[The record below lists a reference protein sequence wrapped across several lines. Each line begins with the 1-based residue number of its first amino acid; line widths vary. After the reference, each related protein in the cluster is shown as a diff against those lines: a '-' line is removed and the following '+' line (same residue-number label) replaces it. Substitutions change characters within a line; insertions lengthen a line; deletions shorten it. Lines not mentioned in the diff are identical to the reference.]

1 MNGKVYYMI
10 NEITH
15 IVEEVLGEKNIK
27 VDEDLIALGKI
38 NSILVIEIIEK
49 IETLFKINLDEANI
63 TYETFRS
70 VANLVNLVKEKR

>member
-1 MNGKVYYMI
+1 MI